1 MNSKHRTTWHMAHG
15 KWTMAGVKN
24 LLPLAAIFLLPLAV
38 PFAVAQAKVVDRTIA
53 TVNAQAIMLSEFEK
67 NAAPILEQFRKS
79 SPSAEQTPERI
90 ADIKK
95 RVLDQM
101 IDDRLLVE
109 EAKKKNIHIS
119 QLEVD
124 DGVKKVRGRFNT
136 DEEFNQELQK
146 EGMTNDEFRKHIQD
160 QLATIKL
167 IDQEVKAKTPP
178 PGDDEIQAL
187 YDTLDAIL
195 KDKPIPGS
203 HTTSELEELKS
214 LAKAVE
220 RRFGERVRAR
230 HILVRVPSTA
240 SKEEKDAALKK
251 IKDVQA
257 RLKKGDDFTDLAK
270 KYSDDP
276 GSKDRGGDLG
286 YFSHGDMV
294 PSFDKAAFGL
304 DVGQT
309 SDIVTTD
316 FGYHIIQVQEKK
328 AAGKMSLDE
337 IKDDLR
343 EYLFQQRGAK
353 RFESFVKDLRSK
365 ADIKINNLE

>member
-1 MNSKHRTTWHMAHG
+1 MNRKLILTSLI
-15 KWTMAGVKN
+15 AG
-24 LLPLAAIFLLPLAV
+24 ALAV
-38 PFAVAQAKVVDRTIA
+38 PLAQAKVLDRTVA
-53 TVNAQAIMLSEFEK
+53 TVNDQAIMLSEFQK
-67 NAAPILEQFRKS
+67 NAAPILEQFQKT
-79 SPSAEQTPERI
+79 SPSAEQTPEHI

-101 IDDRLLVE
+101 VDDRLLVQ
-109 EAKKKNIHIS
+109 EAKKKNIHVS

-124 DGVKKVRGRFNT
+124 DGVKKVRTRFNT
-136 DEEFNQELQK
+136 EEEFNQELKK
-146 EGMTNDEFRKHIQD
+146 EDMTNDDFRKHIQE

-178 PGDDEIQAL
+178 PTDDEIKSL
-187 YDTLDAIL
+187 FDTLQAIVD
-195 KDKPIPGS
+195 DKPIPGS
-203 HTTSELEELKS
+203 HTASELEELKA
-214 LAKAVE
+214 LAKAVQ
-220 RRFGERVRAR
+220 RRFGERARAR
-230 HILVRVPSTA
+230 HILVRVSPTA
-240 SKEEKDAALKK
+240 SQADKDAAMKK
-251 IKDVQA
+251 IKEAQA
-257 RLKKGDDFTDLAK
+257 HLKKGEEFADVAT
-270 KYSDDP
+270 KYSEDP

-286 YFSHGDMV
+286 YFSRGDMV
-294 PSFDKAAFGL
+294 PAFDKAAFAL

-353 RFESFVKDLRSK
+353 RFESYVKDLRSK
-365 ADIKINNLE
+365 ADIKINSLD

>member
-1 MNSKHRTTWHMAHG
+1 MNKKRQTALQIENF
-15 KWTMAGVKN
+15 KF
-24 LLPLAAIFLLPLAV
+24 AICIL
-38 PFAVAQAKVVDRTIA
+38 PFAMTFAFAKVLDRTVA
-53 TVNAQAIMLSEFEK
+53 TVNDQAVMLSEFQK
-67 NAAPILEQFRKS
+67 NAAPILEQFKKT

-101 IDDRLLVE
+101 VDDRLLIQ
-109 EAKKKNIHIS
+109 EAKKKTIRVS

-124 DGVKKVRGRFNT
+124 DGVKKVRTRFNS

-146 EGMTNDEFRKHIQD
+146 ESMSNDDFRKHIQE

-178 PGDDEIQAL
+178 PGDDEIKGL
-187 YDTLDAIL
+187 FDTLDAIV

-203 HTTSELEELKS
+203 HTASELEELKA

-220 RRFGERVRAR
+220 RRFGERARAR
-230 HILVRVPSTA
+230 HILIRVPVTA
-240 SKEEKDAALKK
+240 SKEDKEAAMKK
-251 IKDVQA
+251 IKEAQA
-257 RLKKGDDFTDLAK
+257 RLKKGDDFADVAK
-270 KYSDDP
+270 KYSEDP

-286 YFSHGDMV
+286 YFSRGDMV
-294 PSFDKAAFGL
+294 PPFDKAAFAL

-328 AAGKMSLDE
+328 AAGKMTLDE

-353 RFESFVKDLRSK
+353 RFESYIKELRAK
-365 ADIKINNLE
+365 ADIKINNIE

>member
-1 MNSKHRTTWHMAHG
+1 MNKKPIWISLAI
-15 KWTMAGVKN
+15 A
-24 LLPLAAIFLLPLAV
+24 AAIVSPAL
-38 PFAVAQAKVVDRTIA
+38 AKVLDRTLA
-53 TVNAQAIMLSEFEK
+53 TVNSQAIMLSEFEK
-67 NAAPILEQFRKS
+67 NAAPILEQFKKAT
-79 SPSAEQTPERI
+79 PAAEQTPERI

-101 IDDRLLVE
+101 VDDRLLVE
-109 EAKKKNIHIS
+109 EAKKKTIRVS

-124 DGVKKVRGRFNT
+124 EGVKKVRGRFNT
-136 DEEFNQELQK
+136 EEEFNKELQK
-146 EGMTNDEFRKHIQD
+146 EGMNNDEFRKHIQD

-178 PGDDEIQAL
+178 PGDDEIKAL

-195 KDKPIPGS
+195 QDKPIPGS
-203 HTTSELEELKS
+203 HTASELDELKS

-220 RRFGERVRAR
+220 RRFGERARAR
-230 HILVRVPSTA
+230 HILIRVNPDG

-251 IKDVQA
+251 IKDIQSK
-257 RLKKGDDFTDLAK
+257 LKKGEDFAELAR
-270 KYSDDP
+270 KYSEDP
-276 GSKDRGGDLG
+276 GSKDRAGDLG
-286 YFSHGDMV
+286 YFSRGDMV
-294 PSFDKAAFGL
+294 PAFDKAAFSM

-328 AAGKMSLDE
+328 AASKMSLDE

-353 RFESFVKDLRSK
+353 RFESYVKELRSK
-365 ADIKINNLE
+365 ADVKINNLD

>member
-1 MNSKHRTTWHMAHG
+1 MSRSSHVVLS
-15 KWTMAGVKN
+15 AG
-24 LLPLAAIFLLPLAV
+24 LFILGAFCLFAPLPVRAAVI
-38 PFAVAQAKVVDRTIA
+38 DRTVA
-53 TVNAQAIMLSEFEK
+53 TVDGQAIMLSEYEK
-67 NAAPILEQFRKS
+67 NAAPILDQFKKS
-79 SPSAEQTPERI
+79 APESEQTAEHL

-101 IDDRLLVE
+101 IDDRLLVA
-109 EAKKKNIHIS
+109 EAKKKNIHVS

-124 DGVKKVRGRFNT
+124 DGVKKVRSRFNS
-136 DEEFNQELQK
+136 DEEFNDEMKK
-146 EGMTNDEFRKHIQD
+146 EGMNTEEFRKHIQD

-167 IDQEVKAKTPP
+167 IDQEVKAKVPP
-178 PGDDEIQAL
+178 PTDDEIKEL

-203 HTTSELEELKS
+203 HTPSELDELKS
-214 LAKAVE
+214 LSKAVQ
-220 RRFGERVRAR
+220 RRFDQRARAR
-230 HILVRVPSTA
+230 HILIRVPANA

-251 IKDVQA
+251 IKDIQA
-257 RLKKGDDFTDLAK
+257 RLKKGEDFAELAG
-270 KYSDDP
+270 KYSEDP

-294 PSFDKAAFGL
+294 PAFDKAAFAL

-309 SDIVTTD
+309 SDIVETD
-316 FGYHIIQVQEKK
+316 FGYHIIQLEEKK
-328 AAGKMSLDE
+328 AATKMSMDD

-353 RFESFVKDLRSK
+353 RFESYVKDLRSK
-365 ADIKINNLE
+365 ADVKTNSLD

>member
-1 MNSKHRTTWHMAHG
+1 MKNDNTVRQMANGTWQMA
-15 KWTMAGVKN
+15 KIAYPLTFAFC
-24 LLPLAAIFLLPLAV
+24 LLPFAMTS
-38 PFAVAQAKVVDRTIA
+38 AVAKVLDRTVA
-53 TVNAQAIMLSEFEK
+53 TVNDQAIMLSEYEK
-67 NAAPILEQFRKS
+67 NAAPILDQFKKA
-79 SPSAEQTPERI
+79 SPSVEQTPERI

-101 IDDRLLVE
+101 LDDRLLVQ
-109 EAKKKNIHIS
+109 EAKKKNIRVS

-124 DGVKKVRGRFNT
+124 DGVKKVRTRFNT
-136 DEEFNQELQK
+136 EEEFNKELQK
-146 EGMTNDEFRKHIQD
+146 ENMTNDEFRKHIQE

-178 PGDDEIQAL
+178 PTDDEIKGL
-187 YDTLDAIL
+187 FDTLDAIV

-203 HTTSELEELKS
+203 HTASELEELKA

-220 RRFGERVRAR
+220 RRFGERARAR
-230 HILVRVPSTA
+230 HVLIRLGPNA
-240 SKEEKDAALKK
+240 SKEEKEAALKK
-251 IKDVQA
+251 IKEAQA
-257 RLKKGDDFTDLAK
+257 RLKKGEDFAELAR
-270 KYSDDP
+270 KYSEDP

-286 YFSHGDMV
+286 YFSRGDMV
-294 PSFDKAAFGL
+294 PAFDKAAFAL

-328 AAGKMSLDE
+328 AATKMSLDE

-353 RFESFVKDLRSK
+353 RFESYVKELRSK
-365 ADIKINNLE
+365 ADIKVNHLE